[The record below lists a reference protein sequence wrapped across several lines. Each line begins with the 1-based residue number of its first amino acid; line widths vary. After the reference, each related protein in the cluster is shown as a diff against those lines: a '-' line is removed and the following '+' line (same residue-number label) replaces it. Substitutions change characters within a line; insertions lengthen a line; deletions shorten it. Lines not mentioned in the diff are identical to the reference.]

1 MASVFSA
8 MTPAHQEFVQK
19 QQLFFVATAP
29 LAADGH
35 INLSPKGLDTFCILS
50 PTQVAYLDLTG
61 SGNETSAYLV
71 ENGRI
76 TLMFCSFDRQPL
88 ILRLYGSGIT
98 VLPGSSQWTEIAP
111 HFELIPG
118 ARQIIVVDVHRVQ
131 TSCGFGVPMYDYQGQ
146 RPTLPTWAQKKGPA
160 AVAQYQIEKGS
171 TSIDGLITP
180 IGQAHTQTDTA
191 DSQKS

>member
-1 MASVFSA
+1 MASVFSE
-8 MTPAHQEFVQK
+8 MTPAHQEFIQK

-29 LAADGH
+29 LSADGH
-35 INLSPKGLDTFCILS
+35 VNLSPKGLDTFCILS

-61 SGNETSAYLV
+61 SGNETSAHLV

-88 ILRLYGSGIT
+88 ILRLYGGGMT
-98 VLPGSSQWTEIAP
+98 VLPDSTQWTDVAP
-111 HFELIPG
+111 YFELIPG
-118 ARQIIVVDVHRVQ
+118 VRQIIVVDVHRVQ

-146 RPTLPTWAQKKGPA
+146 RPTLPTWAQKKGST

-180 IGQAHTQTDTA
+180 IGQANTQA
-191 DSQKS
+191 NAASS